1 MSREIKSREAM
12 KNKYKAVY
20 VAECWVVFGPFA
32 TEYAEFS
39 GKHAGQYAREH
50 AKRLNELPEEEQP

>member
-1 MSREIKSREAM
+1 M